1 MKKRYIS
8 IIKTSIIIS
17 LFIIPLLAIYINSE
31 YDLVYAAYVEGNCV
45 AYYKDKD
52 KVIEIYNKILEK
64 NKDIKIREGIKFER
78 VITKTSSLNNYDSIV
93 SNIKASLDKEVDC
106 LVLKVDE
113 ISVGILRNK
122 DRCEDLFNLVKE
134 HYIRVNDLNNQDIIN
149 TSINNNIYY
158 IPYRAYESQIK
169 TPEDIYKV
177 IKELDSSKENPIMS
191 VNIIYTKN
199 NIEDI
204 PEDTTIKTTDRY
216 YMGEFKVEDSG
227 KQGKRLIEKQVS
239 IVNAKVISET
249 MIKEEIIEP
258 PKNKVILKGT
268 KNPIGATISFL
279 ERPSRGAITSNFGTR
294 WSNESHHGVDIAG
307 NTGDP
312 IGAALDGVVNKVGYD
327 NVYGKYIKI
336 DHGKGIE
343 TLYGHCSSINKNQ
356 GDTIKKGDI
365 IAKVGSTGRSTGP
378 HIHFEL
384 RLNGKAEN
392 PMTYMK

>member
-17 LFIIPLLAIYINSE
+17 LFIIPLLVIYINSG
-31 YDLVYAAYVEGNCV
+31 YNLAYAAYVEGNCV
-45 AYYKDKD
+45 AYYKDKE
-52 KVIEIYNKILEK
+52 KVIDIYNKILDK
-64 NKDIKIREGIKFER
+64 NKDIKINEGIKFER
-78 VITKTSSLNNYDSIV
+78 IITKTSSLNNYDSIV

-106 LVLKVDE
+106 LVLKIDE
-113 ISVGILRNK
+113 INLGILRDK

-134 HYIRVNDLNNQDIIN
+134 HYIRVNDLNKEDIIN

-169 TPEDIYKV
+169 TPEEIYKV

-191 VNIIYTKN
+191 VNIIGIKN
-199 NIEDI
+199 DIEDI
-204 PEDTTIKTTDRY
+204 KEDTTIKSTDEY
-216 YMGEFKVEDSG
+216 YMGEFKVQELG
-227 KQGKRLIEKQVS
+227 KQGKRRIEKQVN
-239 IVNAKVISET
+239 ITNAKVISET
-249 MIKEEIIEP
+249 MIKEEIIEA

-268 KNPIGATISFL
+268 KNPIGTTISFL
-279 ERPSRGAITSNFGTR
+279 ERPSRGAITSNFGAR
-294 WSNESHHGVDIAG
+294 WNNESHHGVDIAG

-327 NVYGKYIKI
+327 NIYGKYIKI

-343 TLYGHCSSINKNQ
+343 TLYGHCSSISKGQ
-356 GDTIKKGDI
+356 GDTIKKGDAI
-365 IAKVGSTGRSTGP
+365 GRVGSTGRSTGP